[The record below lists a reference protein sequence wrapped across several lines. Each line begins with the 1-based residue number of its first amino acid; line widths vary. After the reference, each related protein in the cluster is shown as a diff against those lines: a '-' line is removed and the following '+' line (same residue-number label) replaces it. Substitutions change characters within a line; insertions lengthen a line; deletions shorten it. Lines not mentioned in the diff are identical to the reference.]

1 MNTHEICQLEEST
14 LCLPYSEHRLEV
26 SVENIKELIVRVS
39 AMGAAAEVADART
52 PYANPQVKKSDVT
65 RAKANVHCLRVR
77 SVPVHRPPELPVQNP
92 AGSQVN
98 SPVTP

>member
-1 MNTHEICQLEEST
+1 MTTHEICQLEEST
-14 LCLPYSEHRLEV
+14 LFLPYSEHRLEV
-26 SVENIKELIVRVS
+26 GVENIKELSVRLS
-39 AMGAAAEVADART
+39 AMSAAEVADART

-77 SVPVHRPPELPVQNP
+77 SVPVHRPHELPVQNP